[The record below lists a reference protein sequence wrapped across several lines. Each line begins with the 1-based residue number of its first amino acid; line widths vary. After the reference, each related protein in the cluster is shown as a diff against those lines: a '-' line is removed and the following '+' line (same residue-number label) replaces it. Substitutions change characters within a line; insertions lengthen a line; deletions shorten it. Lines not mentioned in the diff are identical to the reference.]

1 VISIPKNLRSAAIVA
16 LAVGALA
23 GTSALAANLSAPGQ
37 SHHSD
42 SKSSPAPKATT
53 HAAPGES
60 TDVTG
65 QSRAETVE
73 PTVVDTDKADP
84 DAHGDCVSKIARD
97 HTQTEVNKNGKH
109 SHGAWV
115 SDWAHS
121 CPIRPTT

>member
-37 SHHSD
+37 SHHPD

-53 HAAPGES
+53 HAAPVES
-60 TDVTG
+60 PDVTG
-65 QSRAETVE
+65 KSRAETVE
-73 PTVVDTDKADP
+73 PTEVDTDKAES

-97 HTQTEVNKNGKH
+97 HTKTEANKHGKQ
-109 SHGAWV
+109 SHGALV

-121 CPIRPTT
+121 CPNPPTT